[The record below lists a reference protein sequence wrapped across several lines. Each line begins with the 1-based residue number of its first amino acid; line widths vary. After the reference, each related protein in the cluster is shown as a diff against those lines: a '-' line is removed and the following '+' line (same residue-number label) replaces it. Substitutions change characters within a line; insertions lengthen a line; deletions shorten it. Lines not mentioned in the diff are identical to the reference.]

1 VPFSFTLNGRQAD
14 VDAPGLTPLLGV
26 LRDELGLR
34 GAKLGCGE
42 GRCGACTVLVDGQPV
57 ASCIY
62 PLVNADGGTVRTV
75 EGLAG
80 PGEPLTPIQDAL
92 LACGG
97 VQCGACIPGIVMTLT
112 ALLETTER
120 LDDPAVRAALAG
132 NICRCTGYQ
141 KIVDATLATAQAGGE
156 QRDGAPA

>member
-1 VPFSFTLNGRQAD
+1 MPFSFTLNGRQAD